1 MKYFIIVPVVIVLAL
16 VVSFLSGRL
25 VTGHDFS
32 QEATAGEI
40 QLHGF
45 PIWFLETAPGF
56 SIVDGWHFARLL
68 YNTLCWVGVFAVVGV
83 SSTQFLRK

>member
-1 MKYFIIVPVVIVLAL
+1 MKPYVIIPVLLVAILASYF
-16 VVSFLSGRL
+16 SGRV

-32 QEATAGEI
+32 QVATVGEI

-56 SIVDGWHFARLL
+56 SVVDGWHFDRLL
-68 YNTLCWVGVFAVVGV
+68 YNTLCWVGVFTVVALL
-83 SSTQFLRK
+83 STKLLRK